1 MFGAI
6 GAWLYKGIGGI
17 YPDPNAPGFKNVLL
31 KPNFV
36 TGLDTFTAKH
46 TGPFGEIVSTW
57 KRDGSNVIYTV
68 VIPPNS
74 TGTLQLYNVKSFLS
88 DVDKGK
94 VNRSDDLINT
104 HLMAGTYVFKI
115 ELK

>member
-1 MFGAI
+1 M
-6 GAWLYKGIGGI
+6 
-17 YPDPNAPGFKNVLL
+17 L

-46 TGPFGEIVSTW
+46 TGPFGEIVSSW
-57 KRDGSNVIYTV
+57 QRDGNKIIYKT

-74 TGTLQLYNVKSFLS
+74 TGTLQLNNVKDVWS
-88 DVDKGK
+88 DGDKSK
-94 VNRSDDLINT
+94 INRLDDSISTNLK
-104 HLMAGTYVFKI
+104 AGAYIFKI